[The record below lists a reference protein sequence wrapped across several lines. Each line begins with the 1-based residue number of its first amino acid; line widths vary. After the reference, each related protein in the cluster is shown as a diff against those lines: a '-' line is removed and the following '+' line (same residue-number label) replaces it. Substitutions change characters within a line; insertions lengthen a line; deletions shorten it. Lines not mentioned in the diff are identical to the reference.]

1 MMYKQIIIRGARQ
14 HNLKNLDFELPR
26 NQFIV
31 ITGLSGSG
39 KSSLAFDTIFGEGQR
54 RYVESLST
62 YARQFL
68 QLMEKPDVDSIE
80 GLSPAISI
88 EQKTITR
95 NPRST
100 VATITEIQ
108 DYLRLFYSRLGIPEC
123 PKCGIR
129 IQSQT
134 PDQIA
139 EQIST
144 IRSGSKVQ
152 LLAPIIRER
161 KGEYRK
167 ELEDFRKHGYT
178 RARIDGNLVTLDT
191 PQKLERH
198 KFHTIELVIDRFP
211 MDGSIGAD
219 RIRQS
224 VETALKLGKGDLM
237 LLTDDFEKS
246 YSTNR
251 ACPKCGFT
259 MPELE
264 PRFFSFNSP
273 LGACP
278 ECDGIG
284 EVSASTR
291 YYREV
296 EKRAEGVLMGASGSE
311 ADLYY
316 SPTKSALVQRQVAE
330 DSMELDEDEQEIC
343 SLCLGARLRKE
354 ALSVRVHGKNI
365 AEVMALSVTEADR
378 LFESWTFPEQ
388 QMLVAGP
395 IIKEMREKLGFLTR
409 VGLDYVSL
417 DRRISTLSSGEA
429 QRVRLASQIGAKL
442 RGILYVLDEPTIG
455 LHPRDNQR
463 LIEALKTMQSIGN
476 TLLVVE
482 HDEET
487 IRAADYIVDLGPGAG
502 KSGGS
507 IVASGTLPQILNAPG
522 SLTGAYLAGARRI
535 PLPAQRHK
543 PNGKFLEIKGATA
556 HNLKNINVKF
566 PLGVFTVVTGVSGS
580 GKSTLVVDILYKA
593 LAKKLYDSKETPGEH
608 QGIDG
613 LENIDKI
620 INIDQAPIGRTPRS
634 NPATYV
640 GLFSHIRDFF
650 AQLPESRIRGYTPGR
665 FSFNVASGRCAECR
679 GYGEIRIFMHFM
691 PDVFV
696 RCEICGGKRYNQQT
710 LEVTYEGK
718 NIADVL
724 DMTIAEA
731 LEFFEYHPQ
740 MKSKLDVL
748 NQVGLGYI
756 HLGQAATTLS
766 GGEAQRIK
774 LAKELCK
781 RSTGKTLYILD
792 EPTTGLHFEDVKH
805 LLEILN
811 KLVDSGNTIIVIEH
825 NLEVIKCA
833 DYIIDLGP
841 EGGVDGGKLVATGTP
856 EKIAMSKKSIT
867 ASYLQAY
874 LQRIETA

>member
-1 MMYKQIIIRGARQ
+1 MYKEIIVRGARQ

-54 RYVESLST
+54 RYVESLSA

-68 QLMEKPDVDSIE
+68 QQMEKPDVDSIE

-100 VATITEIQ
+100 VATVTEIQ
-108 DYLRLFYSRLGIPEC
+108 DYLRLLYSRIGLPQC
-123 PKCGIR
+123 PKCGIG

-134 PDQIA
+134 VDQIVA
-139 EQIST
+139 QIQEGDPGAT
-144 IRSGSKVQ
+144 VQ
-152 LLAPIIRER
+152 LLTPIVRER

-167 ELEDFRKHGYT
+167 ELEDFQKKGFT
-178 RARIDGNLVTLDT
+178 RARIDGEILRLDS
-191 PQKLERH
+191 PIKLERH
-198 KFHTIELVIDRFP
+198 KFHTIEIVVDRFP
-211 MDGSIGAD
+211 LDSTMSAE
-219 RIRQS
+219 RIRSS
-224 VETALKLGKGDLM
+224 VEIALKLGRGDLIVLSDKKEK
-237 LLTDDFEKS
+237 LLS
-246 YSTNR
+246 VNR
-251 ACPKCGFT
+251 VCPKCGFAF
-259 MPELE
+259 PELE

-284 EVSASTR
+284 EISASTR

-296 EKRAEGVLMGASGSE
+296 EKRAQGVLLGSTPAE
-311 ADLYY
+311 SDLYY
-316 SPTKSALVQRQVAE
+316 SPSKSALAQWQVAE
-330 DSMELDEDEQEIC
+330 DNIDESQEDGETC
-343 SLCLGARLRKE
+343 PACNGTRLRPE
-354 ALSVRVHGKNI
+354 ALAVKIHGRNI
-365 AEVMALSVTEADR
+365 AELMALPVTAAEE
-378 LFESWTFPEQ
+378 LFSSWSFPPQ
-388 QMLVAGP
+388 HSLVATP
-395 IIKEMREKLGFLTR
+395 ILKEIREKLSFLTR
-409 VGLDYVSL
+409 VGLEYVNL
-417 DRRISTLSSGEA
+417 DRKIGTLSSGEA

-442 RGILYVLDEPTIG
+442 RGVLYVLDEPTIG

-463 LIEALKTMQSIGN
+463 LIDALKTMQSIGN
-476 TLLVVE
+476 TVVVVE

-487 IRAADYIVDLGPGAG
+487 IRAADYIMDLGPGAG
-502 KSGGS
+502 KSGGY
-507 IVASGTLPQILNAPG
+507 IVAAGPLAEILKSPE
-522 SLTGAYLAGARRI
+522 SLTGSYLNGTRKVEVPEKRRK
-535 PLPAQRHK
+535 AQR
-543 PNGKFLEIKGATA
+543 GYLEVLGATE
-556 HNLKNINVKF
+556 HNLQNIDVKF
-566 PLGVFTVVTGVSGS
+566 PIGLFNVVTGVSGS
-580 GKSTLVVDILYKA
+580 GKSTLIIDILYRA
-593 LAKKLYDSKETPGEH
+593 VAKKFYDSKETPGKH
-608 QGIDG
+608 QRIDG
-613 LENIDKI
+613 LDQIDKI

-640 GLFSHIRDFF
+640 GLFGHIRDFF
-650 AQLPESRIRGYTPGR
+650 AQLPESKIRGYSPGR

-710 LEVTYEGK
+710 LDVVFEGK

-731 LEFFEYHPQ
+731 AEFFQYHPQ

-756 HLGQAATTLS
+756 HLGQPATTLS

-774 LAKELCK
+774 LGKELCK

-792 EPTTGLHFEDVKH
+792 EPTTGLHFEDVRH
-805 LLEILN
+805 LLDILL
-811 KLVDSGNTIIVIEH
+811 KLVDAGNTVIVIEH
-825 NLEVIKCA
+825 NLEIVKCA
-833 DYIIDLGP
+833 DYIVDLGP
-841 EGGVDGGKLVATGTP
+841 DGGVNGGKVIASGTP
-856 EKIAMSKKSIT
+856 EQVVRSQKSIT
-867 ASYLQAY
+867 AKFLARYL
-874 LQRIETA
+874 